1 MLKVR
6 KITFEK
12 KEKDCYFAL
21 DKKKKELKRK
31 FFTNLILLLT
41 VNGLVKP
48 FWLFGIDRKVQIVT
62 GDDYGLYLSLYA
74 LSITFNVLLDMGI
87 ANYNNRNI
95 ARYNHLLPK
104 HLSNIL
110 GLKMLL
116 FVAYSA
122 ILFIWAGLVGYNNIQ
137 FHLLLFLIINQFLL
151 QLILYLRSN
160 LSALHLFTTDSLVSV
175 LDRIFMIAFC
185 GILLYTNLY
194 HGPFRIE
201 WFVYIQTVS
210 YILATLIIFII
221 VIKKSGKIKLN
232 FNLRFNLVF
241 LKKTYPYAILILLMS
256 FYNRFDQV
264 LIERLLPGEGLHQ
277 VAIYAHG
284 FRLLDAA
291 SMFGVLFAGMLLPI
305 FSRMIKMKQ
314 QVGDMVKFSFSLIIF
329 ISLTLAVTSF
339 FYQVEIMEW
348 MYDDDVLASA
358 PIFSILMFCFVPIST
373 TYIVGTLLT
382 ANGSIKQLNIMA
394 GFGMA
399 FNLLLNLFIIPK
411 YQALGAAYVGLFTQ
425 TFTALAQVVIA
436 FHLFKLKTNWV
447 LIGQITLFALL
458 LVVSGYVCHKLFPP
472 LSGIL
477 VMLAFSTLIAFF
489 IRLIDLKNLVNIVMN
504 RE

>member
-1 MLKVR
+1 M
-6 KITFEK
+6 
-12 KEKDCYFAL
+12 
-21 DKKKKELKRK
+21 KRK

-62 GDDYGLYLSLYA
+62 GDDYGLYLSLFA

-87 ANYNNRNI
+87 TNYNNRNI
-95 ARYNHLLPK
+95 ARYNQLLPK

-116 FVAYSA
+116 FVVYTAVLLS
-122 ILFIWAGLVGYNNIQ
+122 WAGLVGYNKIQ
-137 FHLLLFLIINQFLL
+137 FHLLFFLIINQFLL

-194 HGPFRIE
+194 KGPFRIE
-201 WFVYIQTVS
+201 WFVYIQTIS
-210 YILATLIIFII
+210 YVLATVIILVI
-221 VIKKSGKIKLN
+221 VLKKSGRIKLN
-232 FNLRFNLVF
+232 FNLNFNLVF

-329 ISLTLAVTSF
+329 ISLTLAVTSY

-358 PIFSILMFCFVPIST
+358 PIFSVLMCCFIPIST
-373 TYIVGTLLT
+373 TYIIGTLLT

-394 GFGMA
+394 GFGMVI
-399 FNLLLNLFIIPK
+399 NLLLNLFVIPK

-425 TFTALAQVVIA
+425 SVTALAQVIIA
-436 FHLFKLKTNWV
+436 FYIFKLKVNRV
-447 LIGQITLFALL
+447 LTGQVILFAFT
-458 LVVSGYVCHKLFPP
+458 LVLTGFVCQKLFPP
-472 LSGIL
+472 LTGLLI
-477 VMLAFSTLIAFF
+477 MLFFSTLIAFF
-489 IRLIDLKNLVNIVMN
+489 IRLLDLKNLANILMN